1 MGECNGNMYTLRPKT
16 LAVLSQMLNPPKIL
30 LSDDGHLR
38 DWRGLAE
45 LIGSDVLT
53 IQNFENH
60 PDPFMALFCHS
71 LKNLKIH
78 EVIAILKKMDRFD
91 VIDDSKPLI
100 ERDLSLLSEST
111 NSSMEIKLFGNKSP
125 VTINDLEHL
134 KENGDLLQYDAFVL
148 YAKEDHKFLN
158 QVVDKME
165 GEYGFKLCLKD
176 RDLIAGLPF
185 EHEAVTELITNRCRF
200 VMPIFSPNFLNSE
213 DNKFFVN
220 FTEALG
226 IEKGCRKIVPCVYE
240 NCPLPKSISYYSRLD
255 YTKRNQ
261 YWDFWE
267 KMKKSLENPSS
278 SKLNSKEELK
288 IDIKEDSSSSLRKEF
303 LESSKPVNSEKEE
316 KEEKEKKVFFNGK
329 NEEDTK
335 SKNWLKRMIKK
346 PKKKKEKQEAA
357 AC

>member
-1 MGECNGNMYTLRPKT
+1 M
-16 LAVLSQMLNPPKIL
+16 IL
-30 LSDDGHLR
+30 ID
-38 DWRGLAE
+38 
-45 LIGSDVLT
+45 
-53 IQNFENH
+53 
-60 PDPFMALFCHS
+60 
-71 LKNLKIH
+71 
-78 EVIAILKKMDRFD
+78 IL
-91 VIDDSKPLI
+91 
-100 ERDLSLLSEST
+100 
-111 NSSMEIKLFGNKSP
+111 
-125 VTINDLEHL
+125 
-134 KENGDLLQYDAFVL
+134 
-148 YAKEDHKFLN
+148 
-158 QVVDKME
+158 
-165 GEYGFKLCLKD
+165 
-176 RDLIAGLPF
+176 
-185 EHEAVTELITNRCRF
+185 
-200 VMPIFSPNFLNSE
+200 
-213 DNKFFVN
+213 
-220 FTEALG
+220 
-226 IEKGCRKIVPCVYE
+226 EKGCRKIVPCVYE